1 MSAVPALPHSRHSPA
16 LAAATV
22 GTRDGFEVLDA
33 CHRQTVL
40 MLDQLTLLLA
50 RLQVDGADAQ
60 ARAMA
65 GAIVGFFSTT
75 SRQHHE
81 DEERHLFPKMLAS
94 TDPDTVQAVLRLQQ
108 DHRWLEQ
115 DWSELSAQIDA
126 VANGQ
131 SWYDIDTLREGV
143 EIFSALSHEHVAL
156 EESCIYPQAR
166 AQLGAGERQA
176 MALEMERRREAQQ
189 ARREARQR

>member
-1 MSAVPALPHSRHSPA
+1 MSPA
-16 LAAATV
+16 PARTPTDPATV
-22 GTRDGFEVLDA
+22 TTRDGFEVLDA

-40 MLDQLTLLLA
+40 MLDQLTLMLA
-50 RLQVDGADAQ
+50 RLQADGADAQ
-60 ARAMA
+60 ARALA
-65 GAIVGFFSTT
+65 GEIVGLFTTT

-81 DEERHLFPKMLAS
+81 DEERHIFPKMLAS

-131 SWYDIDTLREGV
+131 SWYDIDILREGV
-143 EIFSALSHEHVAL
+143 EIFTALSHEHVAL

-166 AQLGAGERQA
+166 EQLGASERQV
-176 MALEMERRREAQQ
+176 MALEMDSRREAQQ